1 MITYCKMIHYFSES
15 YKLKAYKIYF
25 KSCFF
30 CAMIFCI
37 RPPTHKMI
45 SHSNSENFTF
55 RYKFYARSPF
65 QCQLFAQHEVK
76 KQIHIC
82 NDGGNSYST
91 SCILPA
97 RKIIKNN
104 QEYNIR
110 RNNQTLMRLFQI
122 ILKEIVWEFVSNIKF
137 SY

>member
-1 MITYCKMIHYFSES
+1 MQVYRIF
-15 YKLKAYKIYF
+15 F

-82 NDGGNSYST
+82 NDGGNSYNT

-110 RNNQTLMRLFQI
+110 RSNQTLMRFFQI
-122 ILKEIVWEFVSNIKF
+122 ILKEIVWEIRELYQIFLLKIYKREISNSIPI
-137 SY
+137 